1 MRRLK
6 PRSRA
11 GIGDHGNTM
20 PALLCTL
27 GSSWAV
33 VPEAFL
39 LGNGLAFYDRVLV
52 LTSSGTSSSVEQCH
66 AWFAQHHP
74 QVALTI
80 LAVEDLPDL
89 ATAEDH
95 HRFEEA
101 LYLCYF
107 SLLAK
112 SSHEEIHVCLAGGF
126 KTMSAAAQEAAGLLG
141 CAKLFHITSPLGVR
155 IGTHEEILAAIADH
169 SIRLIDLGSRSGW
182 PTMRELASEALPAPS
197 ASGRIS
203 VGEATPLRDA
213 IQNRLEAAN
222 RLSASEKEL
231 ATLPFPQIARWAPS
245 ERDWLNHPL
254 DPAAD
259 EAWLLALPK
268 VELHCHLGG
277 FATHGELLDQV
288 RAAASDPAKLP
299 IVEALPQPAGWPA
312 TVLPHE
318 PKQRLSAYMKM
329 GDNTGS
335 NLLRDPGCLAE
346 HCRLLFQHL
355 VSQNIVYAEIRC
367 SPANYDSEGRSPWT
381 VLSEIKSTF
390 DECVAATVPVAESVP
405 ACFQLADSHQFHPFE
420 KDADYRQ
427 TWRDL
432 PHRHQS
438 GATAFVTFRLAD
450 SLPAARLQSWH
461 REQTE
466 FLNSHPKPWDDH
478 TWKTYRRHFP
488 QRLEEW
494 LDEPHGEC
502 LLSQP
507 DIATEVESALRH
519 FDGDRYVLDAFVI
532 MPNHVHV
539 LVKPLPGHDLEEIL
553 HSWKSYTA
561 HRINKKLGRTG
572 QLWEHESFDHLLR
585 SAKQLERMRAYIRE
599 NPRKAGLADGFFV
612 GDGIGLGVG
621 GDEAS
626 ETLGSTAPARQRPAA
641 TCHVNLI
648 IIATRKDQGDY
659 RTDIARHL
667 SLAVTA
673 AEHWANDPGCRVVG
687 VDLAGYEDITT
698 RAHYFREDFTA
709 AHRIGLGITIHA
721 GENDDAEGIWSAI
734 LDLNTRRLGHA
745 LHLADSPTLLKTV
758 ADRRIGIE
766 MCPYANLQIKGF
778 LMDGVAI
785 ESTRGTPVTTDPSS
799 RRLDATYPLLD
810 YLQAGIAVTVNTDNI
825 GISAASLTENFL
837 LLPRLCPGITRL
849 HVLELLRN
857 GIDQAFLSSEEKSS
871 LLTQI
876 KISH

>member
-1 MRRLK
+1 
-6 PRSRA
+6 
-11 GIGDHGNTM
+11 M
-20 PALLCTL
+20 PSLLCTL

-39 LGNGLAFYDRVLV
+39 LGNGPALYDRVLV
-52 LTSSGTSSSVEQCH
+52 LTSSGTSISVEQCH
-66 AWFAQHHP
+66 AWFGQYHP
-74 QVALTI
+74 QVALTL

-101 LYLCYF
+101 LYRCYF
-107 SLLAK
+107 SVLADA
-112 SSHEEIHVCLAGGF
+112 SHEAIHVCLAGGF

-182 PTMRELASEALPAPS
+182 PTMRELASEALTAPS
-197 ASGRIS
+197 ASGNIF
-203 VGEATPLRDA
+203 VGESTPLRDA
-213 IQNRLEAAN
+213 IHNRLEAAN
-222 RLSASEKEL
+222 RLSASEKDL
-231 ATLPFPQIARWAPS
+231 ATLPFPQIARWAPG
-245 ERDWLNHPL
+245 ERDWLNQPL
-254 DPAAD
+254 DPATD

-288 RAAASDPAKLP
+288 RAAASDPTKLP
-299 IVEALPQPAGWPA
+299 IIETLSQPAGWPA
-312 TVLPHE
+312 TVLSHE
-318 PKQRLSAYMKM
+318 PKQRLSAYMQM
-329 GDNTGS
+329 GDNNGS
-335 NLLRDPGCLAE
+335 KLLRDPGCLAE

-367 SPANYDSEGRSPWT
+367 SPANYASEGRSPWT
-381 VLSEIKSTF
+381 VLAEIKATF
-390 DECVAATVPVAESVP
+390 DACMNVAATVPVAEPVATS
-405 ACFQLADSHQFHPFE
+405 FQLAGSRQFHPFE

-438 GATAFVTFRLAD
+438 GTTAFVTFRLSD
-450 SLPAARLQSWH
+450 SLPAARLQTWH
-461 REQTE
+461 REQKE
-466 FLNSHPKPWDDH
+466 FLTAHPKPWDES

-502 LLSQP
+502 LLRQP
-507 DIATEVESALRH
+507 EIAAQIETALRH
-519 FDGDRYVLDAFVI
+519 FDGDRYVLDAFAI

-539 LVKPLPGHDLEEIL
+539 LVKPLPGHDLEGIL

-561 HRINKKLGRTG
+561 HRINKMLGRTG
-572 QLWEHESFDHLLR
+572 QFWEHESFDHLLR
-585 SAKQLERMRAYIRE
+585 SAKQLERMRHYIRE
-599 NPRKAGLADGFFV
+599 NPQKAGLTDGFIV
-612 GDGIGLGVG
+612 GCGTGLMIDQAHPPGTPG
-621 GDEAS
+621 ATDPAS
-626 ETLGSTAPARQRPAA
+626 QRLAA
-641 TCHVNLI
+641 TCHLNLI

-673 AEHWANDPGCRVVG
+673 AEHWVDDPGCRVVG

-734 LDLNTRRLGHA
+734 LDISTRRLGHA

-778 LMDGVAI
+778 
-785 ESTRGTPVTTDPSS
+785 P
-799 RRLDATYPLLD
+799 LDAAAVENPQAYPLMK
-810 YLQAGIAVTVNTDNI
+810 YLQAGVPVTVNTDNI
-825 GISAASLTENFL
+825 GISSASLTDNFM

-849 HVLELLRN
+849 HVLHLLRN
-857 GIDQAFLSSEEKSS
+857 SIDQAFLATKEKPI
-871 LLTQI
+871 LLTGM
-876 KISH
+876 KISNH

>member
-367 SPANYDSEGRSPWT
+367 SPANYATEGRSPWT

-390 DECVAATVPVAESVP
+390 DECVTATVPVAESVP

-420 KDADYRQ
+420 NDADYRQ

-478 TWKTYRRHFP
+478 TWNLPPPVSPTARRMAGRTAWRMPAAPARHCYRGRSRPAPFRWRSLRPRCLRDHAQP
-488 QRLEEW
+488 RPRTGQAATGTRLGGNPSF
-494 LDEPHGEC
+494 L
-502 LLSQP
+502 
-507 DIATEVESALRH
+507 
-519 FDGDRYVLDAFVI
+519 
-532 MPNHVHV
+532 
-539 LVKPLPGHDLEEIL
+539 EIL
-553 HSWKSYTA
+553 HRTSHQQETRT
-561 HRINKKLGRTG
+561 HRAALGARVFRSFATEREATRT
-572 QLWEHESFDHLLR
+572 HEGVHSGE
-585 SAKQLERMRAYIRE
+585 STE
-599 NPRKAGLADGFFV
+599 G
-612 GDGIGLGVG
+612 GIGGRIFCG
-621 GDEAS
+621 GWDW
-626 ETLGSTAPARQRPAA
+626 T
-641 TCHVNLI
+641 
-648 IIATRKDQGDY
+648 
-659 RTDIARHL
+659 
-667 SLAVTA
+667 
-673 AEHWANDPGCRVVG
+673 
-687 VDLAGYEDITT
+687 
-698 RAHYFREDFTA
+698 
-709 AHRIGLGITIHA
+709 
-721 GENDDAEGIWSAI
+721 WS
-734 LDLNTRRLGHA
+734 RWG
-745 LHLADSPTLLKTV
+745 
-758 ADRRIGIE
+758 
-766 MCPYANLQIKGF
+766 
-778 LMDGVAI
+778 
-785 ESTRGTPVTTDPSS
+785 
-799 RRLDATYPLLD
+799 
-810 YLQAGIAVTVNTDNI
+810 
-825 GISAASLTENFL
+825 
-837 LLPRLCPGITRL
+837 
-849 HVLELLRN
+849 
-857 GIDQAFLSSEEKSS
+857 
-871 LLTQI
+871 
-876 KISH
+876 

>member
-1 MRRLK
+1 
-6 PRSRA
+6 
-11 GIGDHGNTM
+11 M

-39 LGNGLAFYDRVLV
+39 LGNGFALYDSVLV

-66 AWFAQHHP
+66 AWFAQYHP

-101 LYLCYF
+101 LYRCYF
-107 SLLAK
+107 TLLAE
-112 SSHEEIHVCLAGGF
+112 SCHEEIHVCLAGGF

-141 CAKLFHITSPLGVR
+141 CTKLFHITSPLGVR
-155 IGTHEEILAAIADH
+155 IGTHEEILTAIADH

-182 PTMRELASEALPAPS
+182 PTMGELASEALPAPS

-222 RLSASEKEL
+222 RLSASEKDL
-231 ATLPFPQIARWAPS
+231 ATLPFPQIARWAPG
-245 ERDWLNHPL
+245 ERDWLNHSL

-277 FATHGELLDQV
+277 FATHGRLLDQV
-288 RAAASDPAKLP
+288 RAAACDPAKLP
-299 IVEALPQPAGWPA
+299 VIKTLSPPAGWPA
-312 TVLPHE
+312 TVLSDE
-318 PKQRLSAYMKM
+318 PKQRLAAYMQM
-329 GDNTGS
+329 GDNNGS
-335 NLLRDPGCLAE
+335 KLLREPGCLAE

-367 SPANYDSEGRSPWT
+367 SPANYASEGRSPWT

-390 DECVAATVPVAESVP
+390 D
-405 ACFQLADSHQFHPFE
+405 ACMA
-420 KDADYRQ
+420 
-427 TWRDL
+427 
-432 PHRHQS
+432 
-438 GATAFVTFRLAD
+438 
-450 SLPAARLQSWH
+450 
-461 REQTE
+461 
-466 FLNSHPKPWDDH
+466 N
-478 TWKTYRRHFP
+478 
-488 QRLEEW
+488 
-494 LDEPHGEC
+494 
-502 LLSQP
+502 QP
-507 DIATEVESALRH
+507 
-519 FDGDRYVLDAFVI
+519 G
-532 MPNHVHV
+532 
-539 LVKPLPGHDLEEIL
+539 
-553 HSWKSYTA
+553 
-561 HRINKKLGRTG
+561 
-572 QLWEHESFDHLLR
+572 
-585 SAKQLERMRAYIRE
+585 
-599 NPRKAGLADGFFV
+599 
-612 GDGIGLGVG
+612 
-621 GDEAS
+621 
-626 ETLGSTAPARQRPAA
+626 
-641 TCHVNLI
+641 CHVNLI

-673 AEHWANDPGCRVVG
+673 AEHWVNDSGCRVVG
-687 VDLAGYEDITT
+687 VDLAGYEDTST

-734 LDLNTRRLGHA
+734 LDINTRRLGHA

-778 LMDGVAI
+778 PLD
-785 ESTRGTPVTTDPSS
+785 SS
-799 RRLDATYPLLD
+799 SVGILPTSLPNYPLLD
-810 YLQAGIAVTVNTDNI
+810 YLQAGIPVTVNTDNI

-857 GIDQAFLSSEEKSS
+857 SIDQAFLTGPEKNR
-871 LLTQI
+871 LLALPI
-876 KISH
+876 PHHRSA